1 MSAKSVVGVAGI
13 SPRVEGLAPPGVA
26 GGASVAMSL
35 YQLYFEELVALWSF
49 VRAEVW

>member
-13 SPRVEGLAPPGVA
+13 SPRDEGLAPPGVA

-35 YQLYFEELVALWSF
+35 YFEELVPLWSS
-49 VRAEVW
+49 VRAEVC